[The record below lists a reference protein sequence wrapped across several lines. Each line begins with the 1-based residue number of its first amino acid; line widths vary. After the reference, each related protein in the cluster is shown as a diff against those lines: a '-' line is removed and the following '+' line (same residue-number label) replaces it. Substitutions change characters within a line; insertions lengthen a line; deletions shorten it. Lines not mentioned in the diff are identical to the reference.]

1 MSWADW
7 AWGGVRGIEPR
18 GAGSCSRRAR
28 VRTRRAAGAVAE
40 GRKELH
46 EVTWEGPGGQDAGGS
61 AQEAPD
67 VITGQGG

>member
-7 AWGGVRGIEPR
+7 AWGAGRGIEPR
-18 GAGSCSRRAR
+18 GASSCSRRAQ
-28 VRTRRAAGAVAE
+28 VQTRRAAGVVAE